1 MERLTR
7 THSVSDEPAP
17 DSQDCW
23 ESLRNGALFLQFDQ
37 GRRQQLAHA
46 APLQSA
52 PREPGAA
59 RPDWLARTIEAEI
72 IPRLMLA
79 HQTGHADLT
88 TPRGERVR
96 PGPTEVAE
104 LVQIVLANDGA
115 RPREYVQTLRAEGV
129 ALEVLYLELLAPAAR
144 RLGAMWEDD
153 LCDFTQVTLGL
164 WRLQQVVYDMSP
176 SFHASHVRSP
186 HRRRAMLVPVPG
198 SQHTF
203 GILMVAEF
211 FRRSGW
217 DVWGE
222 PTASGVELVHTARSE
237 WFDMIGLSLGTE
249 VHVSRVASVILALR
263 KASMNPGVVVMIG
276 GPVVSLRPELVAL
289 VGADATAAD
298 AAQAVSRAESLTPT
312 QERSC

>member
-7 THSVSDEPAP
+7 THSVSDDASP

-23 ESLRNGALFLQFDQ
+23 ESLRSGELFLQFDQ
-37 GRRQQLAHA
+37 GRRQQFAQA
-46 APLQSA
+46 AQLQRA
-52 PREPGAA
+52 TREPAPD

-88 TPRGERVR
+88 APRGERVR

-104 LVQIVLANDGA
+104 LVQIVLANDPA
-115 RPREYVQTLRAEGV
+115 RPREYVQRLRADGV

-164 WRLQQVVYDMSP
+164 WRLQQVVYDLSP
-176 SFHASHVRSP
+176 SFHASQARSP

-222 PTASGVELVHTARSE
+222 PTASGVELVHAARND

-276 GPVVSLRPELVAL
+276 GPVVGLRPELVAL
-289 VGADATAAD
+289 VGADATAPD
-298 AAQAVSRAESLTPT
+298 AAQAVARAESLTPV